1 MELEK
6 FEQAKKVKEN
16 LDRLERQK
24 YKLESALKSCSLGVT
39 VGFTHSGPFPR
50 KDELSF
56 YNKNIIKEMV
66 SKELERVIEE
76 MELVKEE
83 FEKV

>member
-6 FEQAKKVKEN
+6 FEEAKKIKEN

-24 YKLESALKSCSLGVT
+24 YKLEAALKSCSLGVQ
-39 VGFTHSGPFPR
+39 VVFTHSGPFPR

>member
-6 FEQAKKVKEN
+6 FEQAKKVKED